1 MLQACFECGVPAD
14 YDHHVIPKSQG
25 GRKTVPLCRNCQLA
39 ALTVGPV
46 LPADISGRT
55 RPAKSAGE
63 WSTKLTAA
71 QVLEI
76 RTKYAKGTSQVVL
89 SGMYDVS
96 NVAIHKIVHRQTWQ
110 QLPELDPNEDNKDE
124 RIITSESN

>member
-1 MLQACFECGVPAD
+1 MSQACFECGVPAD

-25 GRKTVPLCRNCQLA
+25 GRKTVSLCRDCQLA
-39 ALTVGPV
+39 ALIVVPV
-46 LPADISGRT
+46 MPADISVRT

-76 RTKYAKGTSQVVL
+76 RTKYAQGASQIAL
-89 SGMYDVS
+89 SKMYEVS
-96 NVAIHKIVHRQTWQ
+96 KVAVHRIVHRQTWQ
-110 QLPELDPNEDNKDE
+110 QLPEIP
-124 RIITSESN
+124 

>member
-1 MLQACFECGVPAD
+1 MPQACFECGVPAD

-25 GRKTVPLCRNCQLA
+25 GRKTVPLCRDCQIA
-39 ALTVGPV
+39 ALTMVPIIPIDIPV
-46 LPADISGRT
+46 CT

-76 RTKYAKGTSQVVL
+76 RTKYAKGTSQTAL
-89 SGMYDVS
+89 SKMYEVS
-96 NVAIHKIVHRQTWQ
+96 NVAIHRIVHRQTWQ
-110 QLPELDPNEDNKDE
+110 QLPELDSNEDNKNE
-124 RIITSESN
+124 NIIPLE

>member
-1 MLQACFECGVPAD
+1 MPQACFECGVPAD

-25 GRKTVPLCRNCQLA
+25 GRKTVPLCRDCQIA
-39 ALTVGPV
+39 ALIVVPV
-46 LPADISGRT
+46 IPADIPIRT

-76 RTKYAKGTSQVVL
+76 RTKYAKGTSQVAL
-89 SGMYDVS
+89 SEMYGVS
-96 NVAIHKIVHRQTWQ
+96 KVAIHRIVHRQTWQ
-110 QLPELDPNEDNKDE
+110 QLPKLDFNEGNKDE
-124 RIITSESN
+124 SITTSESD

>member
-39 ALTVGPV
+39 ALIVGPV
-46 LPADISGRT
+46 ISANISVRT
-55 RPAKSAGE
+55 RPAKSTGE
-63 WSTKLTAA
+63 WSTKLTAV

-76 RTKYAKGTSQVVL
+76 RAKYTKGTSQVVL
-89 SGMYDVS
+89 SEMYGVS
-96 NVAIHKIVHRQTWQ
+96 SVAIHKIVHRQTWQ
-110 QLPELDPNEDNKDE
+110 QLPELDP
-124 RIITSESN
+124 